1 MPNDNSQFYLIH
13 VFGCVDPEVCDGP
26 FSYLDDLVKKAREFY
41 HSNDFKEARDM
52 LFYLVIKNGEMPS
65 VYPFAGGDLE

>member
-26 FSYLDDLVKKAREFY
+26 FSSFDDLNKKASEFY
-41 HSNDFKEARDM
+41 HSDEFNEGRDM
-52 LFYLVIKNGEMPS
+52 LFYLVIKDGEMPS
-65 VYPFAGGDLE
+65 VCPFTNNDLE